1 MLPPDGLLLMSVRPC
16 DGRPFALAFTADEL
30 EAVFGEVRA
39 TKSWETVRCHHVRH
53 LARGAAPPIATTWF
67 ASQDCCP
74 TISVTLTEVAL
85 FGYW

>member
-1 MLPPDGLLLMSVRPC
+1 MPPPDGVVLMRVRPC
-16 DGRPFALAFTADEL
+16 DGPPFALAFTADEL

-39 TKSWETVRCHHVRH
+39 TRSWETVRCYHVRH
-53 LARGAAPPIATTWF
+53 LARRGGTGF

-74 TISVTLTEVAL
+74 TTSVTLTEVAL

>member
-1 MLPPDGLLLMSVRPC
+1 
-16 DGRPFALAFTADEL
+16 L

-39 TKSWETVRCHHVRH
+39 TKSWETVRCYHVRH
-53 LARGAAPPIATTWF
+53 LARRGGTGF

-74 TISVTLTEVAL
+74 TTSVTLTEVAL